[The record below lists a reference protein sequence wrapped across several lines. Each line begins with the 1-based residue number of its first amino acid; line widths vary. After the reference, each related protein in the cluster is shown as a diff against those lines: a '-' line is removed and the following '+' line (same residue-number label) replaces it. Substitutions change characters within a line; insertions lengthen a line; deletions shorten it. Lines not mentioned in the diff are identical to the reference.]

1 MRFRECTV
9 PGITESGSVSPGSK
23 MTFRETPAQRE
34 AAQAL
39 QQRGIS
45 LRISMNISYRRK
57 KARERRSPVLQT
69 GGLKQTAAERVQA
82 ERNKPAAADVK
93 GGGRFPPYAAGLRC
107 LHDK

>member
-82 ERNKPAAADVK
+82 ERNLLPQTSKAAAGFRRMQPV
-93 GGGRFPPYAAGLRC
+93 YAAC
-107 LHDK
+107 MTNK